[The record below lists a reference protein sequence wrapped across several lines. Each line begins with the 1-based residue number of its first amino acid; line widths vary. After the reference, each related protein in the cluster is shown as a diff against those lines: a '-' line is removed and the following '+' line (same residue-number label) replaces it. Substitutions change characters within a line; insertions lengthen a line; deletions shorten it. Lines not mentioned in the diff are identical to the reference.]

1 MLTASVDTLLSPLL
15 SLAQTTHGNGVIAV
29 ADIHPGDILVRVPA
43 SLCITARRARRTPGV
58 AHLLEAT
65 HQVEAHVAIAVWLMH
80 AVHVRPPS
88 HVPWLDTLPET
99 FDCTL
104 SWSAAEVAQLQAS
117 PSRRRA
123 EAIQQWAGEEWRR
136 IFEPPPDVTSR
147 TGWSTPAFKA
157 SRARF
162 DWALCA
168 VWSRSFQY
176 RCGTD
181 DCDGD
186 PNASGGV
193 WRVLA
198 PVADLLNHAAPAQS
212 TARLEIRAHDAMPE
226 RWHSVDEAQ
235 RQFAQQLF
243 KARAEVGEPADA
255 MRRAEWRW
263 RREEVEAAE
272 AAEGTEE
279 ALLLLASRPIAV
291 GEAAEL
297 DYGARA
303 NAEMLTTHG
312 FATLDN
318 PHEELPLALAP
329 SADDELGPIKSKI
342 LAAGNIT
349 SPFALSVAALSSDSD
364 LLVALRL
371 LVATPV
377 ELKQYAGAFKGE
389 RLSARNERRWRQMLT
404 TRVTAMLEAAE
415 AQTDAAHDEELLRLQ
430 DGLSG
435 RERMAVVTRLGEKRL
450 LRSILAELE
459 RRRAEVTASTSSN
472 VGGG

>member
-1 MLTASVDTLLSPLL
+1 MLASVDTLLSPLL
-15 SLAQTTHGNGVIAV
+15 SLAQTAHGTGVVAVTHIN
-29 ADIHPGDILVRVPA
+29 PGDILVRVPA

-58 AHLLEAT
+58 AHLLEG

-80 AVHVRPPS
+80 AVHVRPTS
-88 HVPWLDTLPET
+88 HAPWLDALPNA

-104 SWSAAEVAQLQAS
+104 SWSKADVAQLQGS

-123 EAIQQWAGEEWRR
+123 EAMQQWAGEEWRR

-147 TGWSTPAFKA
+147 VGWAAPAFNA
-157 SRARF
+157 TRAQF

-198 PVADLLNHAAPAQS
+198 PIADMLNHAAPAHP

-226 RWHSVDEAQ
+226 RWHSVDADEPVGAVQHAEAH
-235 RQFAQQLF
+235 
-243 KARAEVGEPADA
+243 
-255 MRRAEWRW
+255 W
-263 RREEVEAAE
+263 RREEAEAAE

-279 ALLLLASRPIAV
+279 ALLLLASRPMAV

-342 LAAGNIT
+342 LMAGNIT
-349 SPFALSVAALSSDSD
+349 SPFALSVAALSTDSD

-371 LVATPV
+371 LVATPI
-377 ELKQYAGAFKGE
+377 ELKQYAGAFQGE
-389 RLSARNERRWRQMLT
+389 PLSARNERRWRQLLT
-404 TRVTAMLEAAE
+404 ARVTAMLEAAE
-415 AQTDAAHDEELLRLQ
+415 AQTDAAHDEALLLQ

-450 LRSILAELE
+450 LHSVLEELE
-459 RRRAEVTASTSSN
+459 RRRAEVTASSQAADG
-472 VGGG
+472 V